1 MRVREIH
8 VGMIEDAVK
17 ALFLKANTSIGQDI
31 YNALLDMR
39 DKYEKSPLG
48 KDVLDQILKN
58 HDIARDK
65 GIAMCQDTGMAVV
78 FLDIGQDVHLVGGLV
93 EDAVNR
99 GVKAAY
105 DEGYFRKSVV
115 DDPLFERKNTQTNT
129 PAVIHTKI
137 VKGDR
142 VRILAMPKGFGSENM
157 SALKMLTPAAG
168 VEGVKDFVVKTVM
181 DAGPNPCPPTVIGVG
196 IGGTMEQAA
205 LIAKR
210 ATARPV
216 GSSNEDPRYA
226 QLEKEILERINSL
239 GVGPGGLGG
248 TTSCLALH
256 IEYVPG
262 HLAGIPVAVNVCCHA
277 CRHAEVTI

>member
-226 QLEKEILERINSL
+226 QLEREILERINSL

>member
-226 QLEKEILERINSL
+226 QLEREILERINSL
-239 GVGPGGLGG
+239 GIGPGGLGG

>member
-1 MRVREIH
+1 MSAREIH

-78 FLDIGQDVHLVGGLV
+78 FLDIGQDVHLVGGFV

-105 DEGYFRKSVV
+105 EEGYFRKSVV

-181 DAGPNPCPPTVIGVG
+181 DAGPNPCPPTIIGVG

-205 LIAKR
+205 LIAKK

-216 GSSNEDPRYA
+216 GSSNKDPRYA

-239 GVGPGGLGG
+239 GIGPGGLGG
-248 TTSCLALH
+248 TTSCLAVH

>member
-1 MRVREIH
+1 MREIH

-226 QLEKEILERINSL
+226 QLEREILERINSL
-239 GVGPGGLGG
+239 GIGPGGLGG

>member
-1 MRVREIH
+1 MSAREIH

-181 DAGPNPCPPTVIGVG
+181 DAGPNPCPPTIIGVG

-205 LIAKR
+205 LIAKK

-216 GSSNEDPRYA
+216 GSSNKDPRYA

-239 GVGPGGLGG
+239 GIGPGGLGG
-248 TTSCLALH
+248 TTSCLAVH

>member
-1 MRVREIH
+1 MSAREIH

-17 ALFLKANTSIGQDI
+17 ALFLKANTSIGQDV
-31 YNALLDMR
+31 YNVLLDMR

-78 FLDIGQDVHLVGGLV
+78 FLDIGQDVHLVGGFV

-105 DEGYFRKSVV
+105 EEGYFRKSVV

-181 DAGPNPCPPTVIGVG
+181 DAGPNPCPPTIIGVG

-205 LIAKR
+205 LIAKK

-216 GSSNEDPRYA
+216 GSSNKDPRYA

-239 GVGPGGLGG
+239 GIGPGGLGG
-248 TTSCLALH
+248 TTSCLAVH

>member
-78 FLDIGQDVHLVGGLV
+78 FLDIGQDVHLVGGFV

-105 DEGYFRKSVV
+105 EEGYFRKSVV

-181 DAGPNPCPPTVIGVG
+181 DAGPNPCPPTIIGVG

-226 QLEKEILERINSL
+226 QLEREILERINSL

>member
-1 MRVREIH
+1 MSAREIH

-78 FLDIGQDVHLVGGLV
+78 FLDIGQDVHLVGGFV

-105 DEGYFRKSVV
+105 EEGYFRKSVV

-226 QLEKEILERINSL
+226 QLEREILERINSL

>member
-1 MRVREIH
+1 MSAREIH

-105 DEGYFRKSVV
+105 EEGYFRKSVV

-181 DAGPNPCPPTVIGVG
+181 DAGPNPCPPTIIGVG

-205 LIAKR
+205 LIAKK

-216 GSSNEDPRYA
+216 GSSNKDPRYA

-239 GVGPGGLGG
+239 GIGPGGLGG
-248 TTSCLALH
+248 TTSCLAVH

>member
-1 MRVREIH
+1 MGVREIH
-8 VGMIEDAVK
+8 VGMIEETVRS
-17 ALFLKANTSIGQDI
+17 LFLKANTSIGQDI
-31 YNALLDMR
+31 YNALMDMKE
-39 DKYEKSPLG
+39 KYERSPLG
-48 KDVLDQILKN
+48 KDILDQILKN

-78 FLDIGQDVHLVGGLV
+78 FLDVGQDVHFVGGTL
-93 EDAVNR
+93 EEAVNR
-99 GVKAAY
+99 GVQGAY
-105 DEGYFRKSVV
+105 EEGYFRKSVV
-115 DDPLFERKNTQTNT
+115 SDPLFDRKNTGTNT

-142 VRILAMPKGFGSENM
+142 VKILAMPKGFGSENM

-168 VEGVKDFVVKTVM
+168 VEGVKKFVVDTVM
-181 DAGPNPCPPTVIGVG
+181 EAGPNPCPPTVIGVG

-216 GSSNEDPRYA
+216 GSRNEDPRYSR
-226 QLEKEILERINSL
+226 LEEEILKEINDL
-239 GVGPGGLGG
+239 GIGPGGLGG
-248 TTSCLALH
+248 TTSCLAVH
-256 IEYVPG
+256 IEFVPG
-262 HLAGIPVAVNVCCHA
+262 HIAGIPVAVNICCHA

>member
-1 MRVREIH
+1 MSAREIH

-226 QLEKEILERINSL
+226 QLEREILERINSL